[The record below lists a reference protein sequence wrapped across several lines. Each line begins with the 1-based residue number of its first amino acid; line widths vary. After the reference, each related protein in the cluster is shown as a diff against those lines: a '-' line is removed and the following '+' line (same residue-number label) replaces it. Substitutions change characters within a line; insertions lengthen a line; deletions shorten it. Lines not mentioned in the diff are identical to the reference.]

1 MKSISNTLHSDVL
14 KLLEL
19 IPAHVTGTSV
29 RDLELKRKV
38 ALLSKKLQ
46 KCTTTPAPE
55 KGSPRQKKNEGSVQ
69 RNKRR

>member
-1 MKSISNTLHSDVL
+1 MKKLSNTLHTDLL

-19 IPAHVTGTSV
+19 IQPRLTGTSV

-46 KCTTTPAPE
+46 KCTTTPAPG
-55 KGSPRQKKNEGSVQ
+55 KGSPRQRKNEESVQ

>member
-19 IPAHVTGTSV
+19 VPAHVTGTSV

-46 KCTTTPAPE
+46 KCKTIKE
-55 KGSPRQKKNEGSVQ
+55 KQW
-69 RNKRR
+69 KR

>member
-14 KLLEL
+14 KLLEM
-19 IPAHVTGTSV
+19 IPSRLTGTSV

-46 KCTTTPAPE
+46 KCKTI
-55 KGSPRQKKNEGSVQ
+55 KQDK
-69 RNKRR
+69 

>member
-1 MKSISNTLHSDVL
+1 MKKLSNTLHSDLL

-38 ALLSKKLQ
+38 ALLKRKLERC
-46 KCTTTPAPE
+46 KTINHE
-55 KGSPRQKKNEGSVQ
+55 RS
-69 RNKRR
+69 